1 MAGPKSHDGFPC
13 KKKNTK
19 GRAMCEDGGRDW
31 VDVAVSQSPEDC
43 QQPPSQERGLVT
55 FSLLSVGG
63 KRPCSLSLLGRV
75 TEDHSLGGFQTICL
89 TVLEA
94 GKSMIKVPAD
104 YASG

>member
-55 FSLLSVGG
+55 FSLLSVGR
-63 KRPCSLSLLGRV
+63 KRPCSLSLLGPV
-75 TEDHSLGGFQTICL
+75 TEDQYVSQTICL

-104 YASG
+104 YVSG